1 MESKRMVTLETM
13 EQLFDTKLARLEN
26 RIIKGL
32 KDIDSVDNT
41 NTIPNTALLH
51 TPPINVTTLHDE
63 LSEVL
68 RQVNCSQNKKIY

>member
-1 MESKRMVTLETM
+1 MESKKMVTLETM

-41 NTIPNTALLH
+41 NNTASLH
-51 TPPINVTTLHDE
+51 TPPTNVTTLHDE
-63 LSEVL
+63 FYEVV
-68 RQVNCSQNKKIY
+68 RQVNYSQNKKIY